1 MQPDVAAWSH
11 MYLQEITMVRA
22 ASLCNYVFVVPKK
35 KKSPGQID
43 SDRILLR
50 AVEKNR

>member
-35 KKSPGQID
+35 KKKAQARSIV
-43 SDRILLR
+43 I
-50 AVEKNR
+50 VFC

>member
-35 KKSPGQID
+35 KKAQARSIV
-43 SDRILLR
+43 I
-50 AVEKNR
+50 VFY